1 MGLLKIIPIIIL
13 KGYRLLISPLFPA
26 SCRYEPTCSHYAEE
40 AFRKHGLLWGFCMSL
55 WRLLRC
61 NPFSKGGFDPIP
73 KSVKEWRQS
82 FSRSKSNE

>member
-1 MGLLKIIPIIIL
+1 
-13 KGYRLLISPLFPA
+13 
-26 SCRYEPTCSHYAEE
+26 
-40 AFRKHGLLWGFCMSL
+40 MSL